1 MARKNPPA
9 PFDGLIIV
17 DKPGDWTSHDVVG
30 RLRRLVGT
38 RRVGHGGTLDP
49 MATGV
54 LICGIGKATKLL
66 GQIGASDKTYEAT
79 IRLGVSTTT
88 DDAQGEVVATVDAA
102 GVSEQAIASAVADL
116 TGDIMQRPSSV
127 SAIKVNGQRAYKRVR
142 DGEDVVLEAR
152 PVTVSEFRIVASRT
166 DSVAA
171 EGGLV
176 SVQDLDVVVT
186 CSTGTYVRALARD
199 LGSALGVGGHLTALR
214 RTRVGGY
221 SLDSAHTL
229 DELAQSLSWVPL
241 ADVCR
246 SLFEP
251 WELDES
257 HAATYRHGG
266 RLDWPATLESDAQLA
281 IFDAN
286 GLLLGLAAC
295 RDGKLAPTVVW
306 EPANTE
312 QADA

>member
-9 PFDGLIIV
+9 PFDGLIVV
-17 DKPGDWTSHDVVG
+17 DKPSEWTSHDVVG

-88 DDAQGEVVATVDAA
+88 DDADGQVAAQTDAGQLTDA
-102 GVSEQAIASAVADL
+102 DISQAVAAL
-116 TGDIMQRPSSV
+116 TGEIMQRPSSV

-142 DGEDVVLEAR
+142 DGEDVVLDAR
-152 PVTVSEFRIVASRT
+152 PVTVTEFEILSSR
-166 DSVAA
+166 S
-171 EGGLV
+171 GLLEAGLGSLAV
-176 SVQDLDVVVT
+176 RDLDVRVT

-199 LGSALGVGGHLTALR
+199 LGDALGVGGHLTALR

-221 SLDSAHTL
+221 SLDCAHTL
-229 DELAQSLSWVPL
+229 DALSENLEWIPL
-241 ADVCR
+241 DVVCR
-246 SLFEP
+246 SLFAS
-251 WELDES
+251 WVLDPS
-257 HAATYRHGG
+257 QSAAFAHGG
-266 RLDWPATLESDAQLA
+266 RLDWPAALDEAAELA
-281 IFDAN
+281 VFDTS
-286 GLLLGLAAC
+286 GRLLGLAAR
-295 RDGKLAPTVVW
+295 RDGRLAPTVVW
-306 EPANTE
+306 EPA
-312 QADA
+312 